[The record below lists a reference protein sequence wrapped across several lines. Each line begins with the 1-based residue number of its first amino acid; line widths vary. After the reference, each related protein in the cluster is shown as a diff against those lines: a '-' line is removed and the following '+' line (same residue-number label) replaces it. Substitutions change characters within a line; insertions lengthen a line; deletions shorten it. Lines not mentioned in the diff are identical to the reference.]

1 MKSPLFHPEALLF
14 CLAWVAV
21 ATAGYI
27 LEGFVAGAL
36 LTFGLLAIVMPASGY
51 FIAKRDDFAMERTV
65 RWSILIA
72 AGAILA
78 LVHSLRG

>member
-1 MKSPLFHPEALLF
+1 MGSMFHLEALLF

-21 ATAGYI
+21 AAAGYI
-27 LEGFVAGAL
+27 LEGFIAGSL
-36 LTFGLLAIVMPASGY
+36 LTFGLLAVVMPASGY
-51 FIAKRDDFAMERTV
+51 FIAKREDPGLERTV

-78 LVHSLRG
+78 LVHGLGN